1 LHHNGRAAGTLDTF
15 STGADIDG
23 DDILMAMTFRRA
35 AGIWAGL
42 GLTAIVVGVASLSIG
57 SLTIPPLHAL
67 SSALSA
73 VLSAVSSAISFA
85 GVQVGS
91 LWGSIFASNTGAT
104 AGALDGT
111 HSVAAINAINATS
124 TINAATPDIAAEVVR
139 TLRLPRTMAGF
150 ACGALLSLA
159 GALLQILLRNPLA
172 DPYVL
177 GVSGGAA
184 TFALAAMLLMW
195 PVWAV
200 DAASISGALVA
211 ILVILLVAR
220 RAFGRSMSSGAVGT
234 AAATPSLLLA
244 GVVLAAGW
252 GAMITV
258 MLSLAPDTQLRGM
271 VFWLTGD
278 LNGVT
283 QAAPALISLVLA
295 LAVAVPMAP
304 KLNILLRGE
313 VLAHSLG
320 VAAQPLRF
328 RIIVVASLA
337 SAAAV
342 TTAGTIGFVGLVVP
356 HLIRLSF
363 GNDQRMLLPAAAL
376 AGGTLTMA
384 ADLAARSVL
393 APVQLPVG
401 ALMALMGVPLFI
413 WILLGRRHRA

>member
-1 LHHNGRAAGTLDTF
+1 MTL
-15 STGADIDG
+15 
-23 DDILMAMTFRRA
+23 RRA
-35 AGIWAGL
+35 VGIWAGL
-42 GLTAIVVGVASLSIG
+42 GLTAIVVGVASLSMG
-57 SLTIPPLHAL
+57 SVTISPLHAV
-67 SSALSA
+67 SSALSGI
-73 VLSAVSSAISFA
+73 LSAILPE

-91 LWGSIFASNTGAT
+91 VGTGAHT
-104 AGALDGT
+104 GNLGSTIGALDVT
-111 HSVAAINAINATS
+111 NSAILA
-124 TINAATPDIAAEVVR
+124 NAANADMAGEVVR
-139 TLRLPRTMAGF
+139 TLRLPRAMAGF

-195 PVWAV
+195 PMWAV

-211 ILVILLVAR
+211 ILIILLVAR
-220 RAFGRSMSSGAVGT
+220 RAFGRGGPSSGVAGT
-234 AAATPSLLLA
+234 GAATPSLLLA

-283 QAAPALISLVLA
+283 HAAPALIALVLA
-295 LAVAVPMAP
+295 LAVAMPMAP

-313 VLAHSLG
+313 ALAHSLG
-320 VAAQPLRF
+320 VAAQPLRL

-356 HLIRLSF
+356 HVIRLSF

-384 ADLAARSVL
+384 ADLAARSLL
-393 APVQLPVG
+393 APIQLPVG
-401 ALMALMGVPLFI
+401 ALMALIGVPLFI

>member
-1 LHHNGRAAGTLDTF
+1 
-15 STGADIDG
+15 
-23 DDILMAMTFRRA
+23 MAMTFPRA
-35 AGIWAGL
+35 VAIWAGL
-42 GLTAIVVGVASLSIG
+42 SLIAILVGVASLSIG
-57 SLTIPPLHAL
+57 SLTISPLHVASSLL
-67 SSALSA
+67 S
-73 VLSAVSSAISFA
+73 
-85 GVQVGS
+85 GDTDM
-91 LWGSIFASNTGAT
+91 AS
-104 AGALDGT
+104 
-111 HSVAAINAINATS
+111 
-124 TINAATPDIAAEVVR
+124 EVVR
-139 TLRLPRTMAGF
+139 QLRLPRTVAGF

-195 PVWAV
+195 PIWAV
-200 DAASISGALVA
+200 DAASISGALAA
-211 ILVILLVAR
+211 ISIILLVAR
-220 RAFGRSMSSGAVGT
+220 RAGAKGSAAGVSGNG
-234 AAATPSLLLA
+234 AATPSLLLA

-283 QAAPALISLVLA
+283 HATPALIVLVVA
-295 LAVAVPMAP
+295 LAVAMPMAP
-304 KLNILLRGE
+304 RLNVLLRGE

-320 VAAQPLRF
+320 VAAQPLRT

-393 APVQLPVG
+393 APIQLPVG
-401 ALMALMGVPLFI
+401 ALMALIGVPLFI
-413 WILLGRRHRA
+413 WILLGRRHRV